1 MKKVWDQMGI
11 TISSICVIHCVVV
24 AFIPLI
30 IPAFAFYAH
39 NPWVHIVTGLLVL
52 FTTPL
57 AFIPGLKKHG
67 LNWIM
72 LIALLGLFLMV
83 LGISAEKLQYSE
95 LLSHGI
101 SILGSLCLVFAHIK
115 NIQHS
120 RKHHHQCC

>member
-11 TISSICVIHCVVV
+11 TISSICVIHCLVV

-30 IPAFAFYAH
+30 VPAFSFYAH
-39 NPWVHIVTGLLVL
+39 NPWVHIITGLVVL
-52 FTTPL
+52 FTTLL

-67 LNWIM
+67 LNWI
-72 LIALLGLFLMV
+72 LVTAVLGLILII
-83 LGISAEKLQYSE
+83 LGIAAENFQFSE
-95 LLSHGI
+95 PLSHGI
-101 SILGSLCLVFAHIK
+101 SILGSLFLVFAHVK